1 MGHYDDDDDKWD
13 SAQFKKDEAA
23 HIRKIDA
30 WIREREKQ
38 NADIEKQNADIKNMT
53 AAQQEIQ
60 RLRSEGFTAMFDG
73 TEVVILDGQEL
84 QERQEQLMQAE
95 RNMVLFDM
103 EIIQQKK
110 DLLTGGSNILKKRI
124 KDIIAGKV
132 ELQEAI
138 SWLREILGSLSL
150 VEKVDA
156 DGNKYVAYANGDK
169 YIGEWKDVL
178 KGLQAS
184 KKALADEKAI
194 RKRIRMEKIKKENRM
209 GKIGLFFIL
218 LYLIGLIGSLS
229 S

>member
-1 MGHYDDDDDKWD
+1 MGSYDDDDEW
-13 SAQFKKDEAA
+13 DEAA
-23 HIRKIDA
+23 HYRKMDAIIRK
-30 WIREREKQ
+30 REKQ
-38 NADIEKQNADIKNMT
+38 NADIKKMT
-53 AAQQEIQ
+53 AARQEVQ

-194 RKRIRMEKIKKENRM
+194 KHSKSKTLMRDK
-209 GKIGLFFIL
+209 
-218 LYLIGLIGSLS
+218 SLS
-229 S
+229 FVEKFVILMLVFGFVFTAIETFSSWIVRQL